1 LAVVTISASAIAVAI
16 GIPAQSGSAGKRNGP
31 KLPGLIT
38 YAVSTD
44 PATGVTREEV
54 ESLAAVVLAD
64 PRSWT
69 PIKKVR
75 FTRTDWSK
83 ARLRIRVLT
92 PKATDRFCAPF
103 RTQSYKSCSKNWN
116 VAFNADRWNVGSEYS
131 GMPIDQY
138 RIYLINH
145 EIGHSLGEVHEE
157 CPGAGNV
164 APVMLQQTIGLQ
176 GCTPNP
182 WPNPTAPIT
191 ASTTVLPT
199 PIEAPA
205 TLTTTTTPAPQ

>member
-1 LAVVTISASAIAVAI
+1 VGSEISRFTYRLVAVGAAAAALVCVGT
-16 GIPAQSGSAGKRNGP
+16 PAHSGNAGKRNGA
-31 KLPGLIT
+31 KLPAVIT

-44 PATGVTREEV
+44 PESGVTKEEV

-75 FTRTDWSK
+75 FARTEWSK
-83 ARLRIRVLT
+83 ARLRIRVLN
-92 PKATDRFCAPF
+92 PEATDRFCAPF
-103 RTQSYKSCSKNWN
+103 RTQSYKSCSKNWDIALN
-116 VAFNADRWNVGSEYS
+116 SDRWNVGSEFS
-131 GMPIDQY
+131 GMRIDQY

-145 EIGHSLGEVHEE
+145 EIGHSLGEVHRE
-157 CPGAGNV
+157 CLGAGQV

-182 WPNPTAPIT
+182 WPNPNAFVPEPPQEPT
-191 ASTTVLPT
+191 LPG
-199 PIEAPA
+199 
-205 TLTTTTTPAPQ
+205 